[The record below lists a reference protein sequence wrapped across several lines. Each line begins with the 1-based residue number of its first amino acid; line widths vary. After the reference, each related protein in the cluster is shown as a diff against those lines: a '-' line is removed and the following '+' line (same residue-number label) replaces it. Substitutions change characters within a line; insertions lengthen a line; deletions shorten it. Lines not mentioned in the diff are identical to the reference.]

1 MKNILAV
8 DSSASLLSICLKS
21 ESSYY
26 EVTLDC
32 GLKHSENLLKQ
43 IDHLLV
49 TSGLEKKDLQLLI
62 CSEGPGSFTGLRIAM
77 STVKGMAAALS
88 IPYTAVPTTDYLAYG
103 FDYFPGVVVPLIDAK
118 KKCFYCAIY
127 KKGTRISEILDI
139 SIDDLLSLLKD
150 ERNILF
156 TGPDC
161 IMIDSSSR
169 EGVFLDGNASAG
181 KSRQL
186 LELGLKTY
194 AARGPLSIDS
204 GPVYIRKSEAE
215 IAMFGE

>member
-1 MKNILAV
+1 LNNVLAI
-8 DSSASLLSICLKS
+8 DSSGSLLSICLKS

-43 IDHLLV
+43 IDHLMT
-49 TSGLEKKDLQLLI
+49 TSGLKKSDLQLLI

-77 STVKGMAAALS
+77 STVRGIAAALS
-88 IPYTAVPTTDYLAYG
+88 IPYTAVPTTDYLAFG
-103 FDYFPGVVVPLIDAK
+103 FDYFPGVVIPLIDAK
-118 KKCFYCAIY
+118 KKCFYSAVY
-127 KKGTRISEILDI
+127 KKGKRISDILDI
-139 SIDDLLSLLKD
+139 GINELLSLVEK
-150 ERNILF
+150 EKNILF

-161 IMIDSSSR
+161 RMV
-169 EGVFLDGNASAG
+169 EGELRQGISFDGNASSG

-186 LELGLKTY
+186 LQIGVELYKNH
-194 AARGPLSIDS
+194 GPLPIDA

-215 IAMFGE
+215 IAMFGN